1 MGKRGFL
8 YKREAL
14 TAKYFMKTF
23 FRQLGYG
30 AIVLISTGAA
40 AAWADTAGSLAGI
53 SAGGTAEV
61 IGPAPS
67 ATQTELRKRQEQLTL
82 ENSVAE
88 LELRKALTVMSA
100 EKQRRELE
108 NSLTQQRAQAEIAA
122 MQTEL
127 DKLNKQT
134 DLLNRR
140 LALRDAERRTRLDA
154 DLAAAREKA
163 ERLRTQNDL
172 AAAELAAKNR
182 ELSLKEQELRVRSAE
197 LQAQKAELENQVSKL
212 TAELELRDKRE
223 QWKNRVNAEIKY
235 TKEPYK
241 DGILTI
247 SDRRVKLSGVIVN
260 RTADQIIEQ
269 INYFNNQSG
278 EYPIFL
284 VIDDSPGGSVVAGEK
299 ILKTMRGSRAP
310 VYVVVKSYA
319 ASMAATIAT
328 LATRSYTYPN
338 AIILH
343 HQLLTTTAG
352 NLTEQRENVRELEYW
367 WTRLAAPVAAK
378 MGVSLDDFVKQMYKN
393 RSTGD
398 WREFGDRARKLK
410 WVDEV
415 VEVIHEE
422 SYIKKPE
429 PTSAAAIAALLGQR
443 SATGGSTELIAGQ
456 AREPADELVE
466 RIDASGR
473 PYVRLPRLSPVDAYY
488 LYNPD
493 NYYRLTQ

>member
-1 MGKRGFL
+1 MA
-8 YKREAL
+8 EA
-14 TAKYFMKTF
+14 T
-23 FRQLGYG
+23 
-30 AIVLISTGAA
+30 
-40 AAWADTAGSLAGI
+40 SLAQ
-53 SAGGTAEV
+53 S
-61 IGPAPS
+61 PAH
-67 ATQTELRKRQEQLTL
+67 TTLRKRQEELTL
-82 ENSVAE
+82 ENNVAE
-88 LELRKALTVMSA
+88 LELRKALTAMSA

-108 NSLTQQRAQAEIAA
+108 NSLAQQRTQTEIAA

-127 DKLNKQT
+127 DKLGKQT

-140 LALRDAERRTRLDA
+140 LALKDAERRTRLDA
-154 DLAAAREKA
+154 ELTATREKA
-163 ERLRTQNDL
+163 ERLRAQNDL

-182 ELSLKEQELRVRSAE
+182 ELSQKEQELRVRSAE
-197 LQAQKAELENQVSKL
+197 LQAQKAEFENQVAKL

-235 TKEPYK
+235 AKEPYK

-247 SDRRVKLSGVIVN
+247 SDRRVKLSGVIVMK
-260 RTADQIIEQ
+260 TADQIVEQ
-269 INYFNNQSG
+269 INYFNNQSS

-284 VIDDSPGGSVVAGEK
+284 VIDESPGGSVQAGEK

-328 LATRSYTYPN
+328 LATRSYAYPN

-343 HQLLTTTAG
+343 HQLLAATAG
-352 NLTEQRENVRELEYW
+352 NLTEQRENVREMEHW
-367 WTRLAAPVAAK
+367 WNRLAAPVAAK
-378 MGVSLDDFVKQMYKN
+378 MGVSLDDFVKHMYQN

-410 WVDEV
+410 WIDEV
-415 VEVIHEE
+415 VETIHEE
-422 SYIKKPE
+422 SYVKKPE
-429 PTSAAAIAALLGQR
+429 PTTAASLAALLGQR
-443 SATGGSTELIAGQ
+443 SAAGGAAELVAG
-456 AREPADELVE
+456 APREPADELVE
-466 RIDASGR
+466 RIDPSGH

-493 NYYRLTQ
+493 SYYRLTQ

>member
-1 MGKRGFL
+1 
-8 YKREAL
+8 
-14 TAKYFMKTF
+14 MKTF
-23 FRQLGYG
+23 FRQIGYG
-30 AIVLISTGAA
+30 AVLLISTGVAD
-40 AAWADTAGSLAGI
+40 AWADPGGLPVGA

-61 IGPAPS
+61 TSPAQS
-67 ATQTELRKRQEQLTL
+67 AAQGELRKRQEQLTL
-82 ENSVAE
+82 ENSVAD
-88 LELRKALTVMSA
+88 LELRKALAALSA

-108 NSLTQQRAQAEIAA
+108 TSLAQQRTQAEIAA

-127 DKLNKQT
+127 DKLSKQT

-140 LALRDAERRTRLDA
+140 LALKDAERRTRLDA

-197 LQAQKAELENQVSKL
+197 LQAQKAEFENQVSKL

-247 SDRRVKLSGVIVN
+247 SDRRVKLSGVIVMK
-260 RTADQIIEQ
+260 TADQIVEQ
-269 INYFNNQSG
+269 INYFNNQSS

-284 VIDDSPGGSVVAGEK
+284 VIDESPGGSVQAGEK

-328 LATRSYTYPN
+328 LATRSYAYPS

-343 HQLLTTTAG
+343 HQMWTAAAG
-352 NLTEQRENVRELEYW
+352 NLTEQRENVREMERW
-367 WTRLAAPVAAK
+367 WTRLATPVAAK
-378 MGVSLDDFVKQMYKN
+378 MGVSLDDFVKHMYQN

-398 WREFGDRARKLK
+398 WREFGDRAHKLK
-410 WVDEV
+410 WIDEV

-422 SYIKKPE
+422 SYVKKTE
-429 PTSAAAIAALLGQR
+429 PTTAASIAALFGQR
-443 SATGGSTELIAGQ
+443 PAAVGSTELPAGLP
-456 AREPADELVE
+456 RELGDELVE

-488 LYNPD
+488 LYNSD